1 MYKKLIYF
9 FVLTF
14 LISWSLWLPFYF
26 NQEINESFVILGG
39 WGPTISALI
48 LTYINGD
55 KNDVIDLL
63 KKVLIWRVKIKYY
76 LFSIFGIMLLFFLN
90 LFFNQFIL
98 NVRIDY
104 NLITKSIGLE
114 NLSFVFIILFSPIL
128 FLINTFIGGPI
139 AEELGWRGY
148 AQSLLQEKINYN
160 LSGLIIGF
168 IWAIWHLPLFIF
180 LPKATANIPLFY
192 YIILFCCFG
201 VLFSWLYNKSTRSIL
216 TCILFHGGINFT
228 IGLIGSELLSN
239 ENLLISF
246 LAFVLILTI
255 LLSTKNKKELF

>member
-1 MYKKLIYF
+1 M
-9 FVLTF
+9 
-14 LISWSLWLPFYF
+14 
-26 NQEINESFVILGG
+26 
-39 WGPTISALI
+39 
-48 LTYINGD
+48 
-55 KNDVIDLL
+55 
-63 KKVLIWRVKIKYY
+63 
-76 LFSIFGIMLLFFLN
+76 
-90 LFFNQFIL
+90 

-114 NLSFVFIILFSPIL
+114 NLSFIFIILFSPIL

-148 AQSLLQEKINYN
+148 AQSLLQEKIDYN

-168 IWAIWHLPLFIF
+168 IWAIWHIPLFIF

-192 YIILFCCFG
+192 YIILFSCFG
-201 VLFSWLYNKSTRSIL
+201 VLFSWLYNKSSRSIL
-216 TCILFHGGINFT
+216 TSILFHGGINFT

-246 LAFVLILTI
+246 LTFVLILTI
-255 LLSTKNKKELF
+255 LLSTNNKKEPF